1 MSPMSHKPKY
11 FVPPEDASGQ
21 RFCRKCGAKL
31 PHNARTYF
39 CQECTPQDAP
49 WKQLDKGESQASA
62 HQQSP
67 KPSYPGPK
75 YMCPRCHTTVNTAD
89 GCCPSCDH
97 RGKMLP
103 IETPQPTGSGTL
115 EETGPAPTPVRPVSA
130 PSPQTIA
137 HQQSP
142 GVPDAAHEYRCP
154 QCDARV
160 DPESG
165 LCPQCGWMYGPP
177 RKTHEQSTPA
187 APVAASEGTIPP
199 SRSPLLNEITAAE
212 PKEPDVVPPQ
222 RPLLTEITFGKRKEW
237 GIPQWARQTL
247 ASVASAARKAARPSQ
262 PTPTGWSI
270 PPSTR
275 QLLLR
280 GFWAAVFLAIAGLGS
295 YYAVTKIGD
304 VSLPSTSTA
313 NPITNP
319 IPPPAAAQTYT
330 LATDVNSEAGGQVSP
345 SPENETYTSGIE
357 VTLTATAA
365 SGYTFDHWGGDVP
378 GSSAEIPV
386 IPIIMD
392 SNKNVTAY
400 FKLKGTTPP
409 DILAVEVSPPT
420 DISATMT
427 WQTDE
432 DATSQVEYWKTD
444 GGHETTALDDD
455 LKQSHTVRLTG
466 LEPSTTYHFR
476 IKSVDASGNEATS
489 NTKTLT
495 TLSPM
500 RVSPEVGNRAPDF
513 TFPLFG
519 DETSSVSLSD
529 SRGKKVLLNF
539 WSTRCGAC
547 IVEFPLIRKIHDKY
561 GRNSADLIVITVCT
575 DGERTDRIQK
585 LIDKYGDEYGPFNFP
600 ILLDKGSTTHG
611 SYEISAVPRTFF
623 IDSEGIIREIQL
635 GRFDSTEE
643 IEDILE
649 SL

>member
-1 MSPMSHKPKY
+1 
-11 FVPPEDASGQ
+11 
-21 RFCRKCGAKL
+21 
-31 PHNARTYF
+31 
-39 CQECTPQDAP
+39 
-49 WKQLDKGESQASA
+49 
-62 HQQSP
+62 
-67 KPSYPGPK
+67 
-75 YMCPRCHTTVNTAD
+75 
-89 GCCPSCDH
+89 
-97 RGKMLP
+97 MLP
-103 IETPQPTGSGTL
+103 IETPHPTGSGTL

-154 QCDARV
+154 KCDASV

-199 SRSPLLNEITAAE
+199 SRSPLLNEITATE
-212 PKEPDVVPPQ
+212 PKEPDVVAP
-222 RPLLTEITFGKRKEW
+222 RSPLLTEITRGERREW
-237 GIPQWARQTL
+237 DIPQWTRQTL
-247 ASVASAARKAARPSQ
+247 ANVASAARKAARPSW
-262 PTPTGWSI
+262 PAPRGWSI

-280 GFWAAVFLAIAGLGS
+280 GFWAAVFLAIAGLGG
-295 YYAVTKIGD
+295 YYAVTKIGN

-319 IPPPAAAQTYT
+319 IPPPAAAQTYI
-330 LATDVNSEAGGQVSP
+330 LATNRKPEAGGQVSR

-365 SGYTFDHWGGDVP
+365 SGYTFEHWGGDVP

-400 FKLKGTTPP
+400 FKLKDTTPP

-420 DISATMT
+420 DISTTMT

-444 GGHETTALDDD
+444 GGHETTPLEDN

-466 LEPSTTYHFR
+466 LKPNTTYHFTA
-476 IKSVDASGNEATS
+476 KSVDASGNEATS
-489 NTKTLT
+489 NTKTLI
-495 TLSPM
+495 TLRAIPIGH
-500 RVSPEVGNRAPDF
+500 EVGDRAPLIPSLPEYNDAND
-513 TFPLFG
+513 PESPNDG
-519 DETSSVSLSD
+519 ETVDLTKFV
-529 SRGKKVLLNF
+529 GKKKLLLNF

-547 IVEFPLIRKIHDKY
+547 VVEFPFIREVYHGDAC
-561 GRNSADLIVITVCT
+561 RQNDDSACLAVITVCV
-575 DGERTDRIQK
+575 DGDRTDRIET
-585 LIDKYGDEYGPFNFP
+585 IIERHTDEYGHFRFP
-600 ILLDKGSTTHG
+600 ILLDTEDTTID
-611 SYEISAVPRTFF
+611 SYHIWTVPTSVF
-623 IDSEGIIREIQL
+623 IDCDGIIREIKI
-635 GRFDSTEE
+635 GRFLDAAE
-643 IEDILE
+643 IEGVFDRIQ
-649 SL
+649 